1 VKAKYLVALAIVVIV
16 YTAVIFY
23 ATWRS
28 LEELR
33 RNPLDVSCV
42 FTYTAVIVTVTMMVL
57 IIIELI
63 IALSNAEESLNRY

>member
-16 YTAVIFY
+16 YTAVIFH

-33 RNPLDVSCV
+33 RNLLDVSCV
-42 FTYTAVIVTVTMMVL
+42 FTYTAVIVTGTMTVL

>member
-1 VKAKYLVALAIVVIV
+1 MKAKYLVALAIVVIV

-42 FTYTAVIVTVTMMVL
+42 FAYTAVIVTVTMMVL

>member
-1 VKAKYLVALAIVVIV
+1 MKAKYLVALAIVVIV

-42 FTYTAVIVTVTMMVL
+42 FTYTAVTVTVTMMVL

>member
-42 FTYTAVIVTVTMMVL
+42 FTYTAVIVTATMMVL